1 MTGGETMGSR
11 WKGQGLIVGVGLG
24 VAFALVALSGIGVSR
39 GGSVAFSGETAAFLT
54 DPAAARPG
62 GASTHSGPFG
72 RDAFLRTTPGL
83 TDDQRMN
90 VTLGNALFARPW
102 VSAPSSTK
110 AADGL
115 GPLYNARSCRQCH
128 LRNGRGHPP
137 EADASNAV
145 SMLLRLSLPAETDA
159 ERSAM
164 AEGRLK
170 VVPHPI
176 LGTQLQ
182 EFAIQGLKA
191 EGKPVVT
198 YEPVEVTLAGGETI
212 TLRKPSFTIANPGY
226 GAIDPAMLT
235 SARIAPPMIGL
246 GLLDAIPA
254 EALEAR
260 ADPEDRDGD
269 GISGRTQ
276 RIPDPATGE
285 SGLGRFGWK
294 AGEPT
299 VNAQSQAA
307 FNGDIG
313 MSTPLYSFPA
323 GDCMAA
329 QEDCRAAPTG
339 GDPQYEGLEIP
350 SQMAALIVEYAS
362 HIAVPARRNG
372 EDPQVRAGGVL
383 FAEAGCPA
391 CHVPRQVTATDYP
404 DPTLAGQTIWPFT
417 DLLLHDMGPDLAD
430 GRPEGRASGSEWR
443 TPPLWGVGLTQEV
456 SGQISLLHDGRARS
470 VPEAIL
476 WHGGEGE
483 AAREA
488 FRGMDAAD
496 RAALVAFVESL

>member
-1 MTGGETMGSR
+1 MGSR
-11 WKGQGLIVGVGLG
+11 WKGQGLIVGVGLA
-24 VAFALVALSGIGVSR
+24 VAFALVALTGLGAGR
-39 GGSVAFSGETAAFLT
+39 GGPIAPGEVPSGLDFLA
-54 DPAAARPG
+54 DPSAARPG
-62 GASTHSGPFG
+62 GASTHGGPFD
-72 RDAFLRTTPGL
+72 RDAFLRTTPSL
-83 TDDQRMN
+83 TGDRRMN
-90 VTLGNALFARPW
+90 VTLGDALFARPW

-128 LRNGRGHPP
+128 VRNGRGHPP
-137 EADASNAV
+137 EAEASNAV
-145 SMLLRLSLPAETDA
+145 SMLLRLSLPATTEA
-159 ERSAM
+159 ERTAM
-164 AEGRLK
+164 TEGRLK
-170 VVPHPI
+170 VVPHPT

-191 EGKPVVT
+191 EGKPIVT
-198 YEPVEVTLAGGETI
+198 YEPVAVALDGGETI
-212 TLRKPSFTIANPGY
+212 TLRKPRYTIANPGY
-226 GAIDPAMLT
+226 GAIDPEMLT
-235 SARIAPPMIGL
+235 SPRIAPPMIGL
-246 GLLDAIPA
+246 GLLDAIPGK
-254 EALEAR
+254 ALEAR

-269 GISGRTQ
+269 GISGRIQ
-276 RIPDPATGE
+276 RIPDPITGAPT
-285 SGLGRFGWK
+285 LGRFGWK

-313 MSTPLYSFPA
+313 MSTPLYPFPS
-323 GDCMAA
+323 GDCTAA
-329 QEDCRAAPTG
+329 QHDCGTAPHG
-339 GDPQYEGLEIP
+339 GDPRYEGLEIP
-350 SQMAALIVEYAS
+350 SQMAALIVAYAS
-362 HIAVPARRNG
+362 HVAVPARRTIG
-372 EDPQVRAGGVL
+372 DPRVLAGGAL
-383 FAEAGCPA
+383 FAAAGCPA
-391 CHVPRQVTATDYP
+391 CHVPRHVTATDYP
-404 DPTLAGQTIWPFT
+404 DPALAGQTIWPFT

-443 TPPLWGVGLTQEV
+443 TPPLWGVGLTMTV
-456 SGQISLLHDGRARS
+456 GGQVSLLHDGRARS